1 MSDSFKSRNAKSDYY
16 GSDKVICRSIIVPKR
31 PLEIVEY
38 ISKDDAILEAK
49 LQQLEQELAELWDH
63 K

>member
-1 MSDSFKSRNAKSDYY
+1 MADSSKSRNAKSDYY
-16 GSDKVICRSIIVPKR
+16 GSDKVICRNIIVPKR
-31 PLEIVEY
+31 PLDIVEY
-38 ISKDDAILEAK
+38 ISKEDAILEAK